1 MQKVKLQSISI
12 VKIIR
17 KDIEVKVDKL
27 LLLAYPP
34 LNMYIQNQC
43 HTLQYFL
50 AYGYSLEDGVTLN

>member
-34 LNMYIQNQC
+34 LNMYIQN
-43 HTLQYFL
+43 H
-50 AYGYSLEDGVTLN
+50 NI